1 MPTAG
6 AGEQA
11 GDIKY
16 QDLSGPDG
24 VPDGVIDGFDRTVLG
39 NTMPD
44 MYGAWSNGFSFKGIE
59 LDVLLQYSAGNEVF
73 NATNTRIA
81 SFPGGDQNQTS
92 NWIDRWTP
100 ENPNSTQYARV
111 PSLRPADYLVEDGSF
126 IRLQTVRI
134 GYNLPLSWIAPI
146 RMKSAKVYFAANNL
160 AVFTK
165 YSGYDPE
172 VTSNQVDYRYP
183 FVQGFDYGGFPR
195 AKTFIAGLNIQ
206 F

>member
-1 MPTAG
+1 
-6 AGEQA
+6 
-11 GDIKY
+11 
-16 QDLSGPDG
+16 
-24 VPDGVIDGFDRTVLG
+24 
-39 NTMPD
+39 MPD
-44 MYGAWSNGFSFKGIE
+44 IYGSWSNGFSFKGVE
-59 LDVLLQYSAGNEVF
+59 LDIILQYSYGNEVF

-81 SFPGGDQNQTS
+81 SFPGGSQNQTA
-92 NWIDRWTP
+92 NWLDRWTP

-134 GYNLPLSWIAPI
+134 GYNLPITWIAPV
-146 RMKSAKVYFAANNL
+146 RMKSAKVYLAANNL
-160 AVFTK
+160 AVFTN
-165 YSGYDPE
+165 YTGYDPE

-195 AKTFIAGLNIQ
+195 AKTFVAGLNIQ